1 MASTWRPFG
10 KGCVISMAENTNRM
24 GVVGERDAVLAF
36 KAVGMR
42 VIPVQTPAETTAALH
57 KLSTEGVPV
66 IFITETC
73 AQQVPEA
80 LEKYKT
86 MPGTAVIPIPGSR
99 GSNGLGMSRVRANVE
114 KAIGADILFNNE
126 KEGV

>member
-1 MASTWRPFG
+1 
-10 KGCVISMAENTNRM
+10 MAENTNRM

-66 IFITETC
+66 IFITET
-73 AQQVPEA
+73 
-80 LEKYKT
+80 

>member
-1 MASTWRPFG
+1 
-10 KGCVISMAENTNRM
+10 MAENTNRM

-57 KLSTEGVPV
+57 KLSTEG
-66 IFITETC
+66 
-73 AQQVPEA
+73 VPEA

>member
-1 MASTWRPFG
+1 
-10 KGCVISMAENTNRM
+10 
-24 GVVGERDAVLAF
+24 
-36 KAVGMR
+36 
-42 VIPVQTPAETTAALH
+42 
-57 KLSTEGVPV
+57 
-66 IFITETC
+66 
-73 AQQVPEA
+73 
-80 LEKYKT
+80 

>member
-1 MASTWRPFG
+1 
-10 KGCVISMAENTNRM
+10 MAENNTRM

-42 VIPVQTPAETTAALH
+42 VVAVETPEQTTAALH
-57 KLSTEGVPV
+57 RLATEGVPV
-66 IFITETC
+66 IFITESC
-73 AQQVPEA
+73 ARQVPEA

-86 MPGTAVIPIPGSR
+86 MSETAVIPIPGSQ
-99 GSNGLGMSRVRANVE
+99 GTDGYGMRRVKANVE

-126 KEGV
+126 KEGT